1 MHWLDTMLI
10 LALLVGAILGFVS
23 GLFWQVARI
32 ASLALAVMASILC
45 HATAAQLLR
54 DWLLRDAEPSVVQAS
69 AYVTVFIV
77 VYMALF
83 LVTRLLRMWIR
94 ATDLALFDRFLG
106 AGLGAVKIALLL
118 GVGCLLLQH
127 APQPSAQEWLNHST
141 LAPVFAQGMESA
153 AALVPDDCKQPVL
166 DSFRQLQEAM
176 LRSQAK
182 AKEN

>member
-1 MHWLDTMLI
+1 
-10 LALLVGAILGFVS
+10 
-23 GLFWQVARI
+23 
-32 ASLALAVMASILC
+32 VMAAILC
-45 HATAAQLLR
+45 HETAAQLLR

-77 VYMALF
+77 VYLALF

-94 ATDLALFDRFLG
+94 ATDLALYDRFLG

-118 GVGCLLLQH
+118 GIGCVLLQH
-127 APQPSAQEWLNHST
+127 APQPSAQDWLNHST
-141 LAPVFAQGMESA
+141 LAPVFAQGMERA